1 MVALAESVD
10 VGKDAVVMEVEE
22 GAIEGD
28 VHYCLFAEGV
38 AANRFLSSADVGA
51 SKEVHDVAR
60 LAAPH
65 GSI

>member
-10 VGKDAVVMEVEE
+10 VGKDAVVVEVEE

-38 AANRFLSSADVGA
+38 PTN
-51 SKEVHDVAR
+51 
-60 LAAPH
+60 
-65 GSI
+65 